1 MKYLKLT
8 IMATQIKMP
17 VNTGEQPTG
26 HTQTA
31 HLSFGDKYQNIGDL
45 SAKNSHIKTKTI

>member
-17 VNTGEQPTG
+17 INTGEQPTG

-31 HLSFGDKYQNIGDL
+31 HLSFGYKYQNIGDL
-45 SAKNSHIKTKTI
+45 SA